1 LSFQR
6 HRITEGRRMTGPFD
20 ELDPAGLPDG
30 FVPGSVAPF
39 MMRYGTGFLLAM
51 QKAAADHDAAHS
63 STESEPA

>member
-1 LSFQR
+1 
-6 HRITEGRRMTGPFD
+6 MTGLPGD
-20 ELDPAGLPDG
+20 NESNALPDG

-51 QKAAADHDAAHS
+51 QKAAVDHDAAHP